1 MITVCQR
8 CVNDVKT
15 EIAGALQPC
24 HTTGM
29 NINRRQMLGGIGGML
44 VAARSGSADTQHAS
58 ATGFPRKADFTFAE
72 GVTYINGA
80 FTHPMPKAAAEAYR
94 AAVDRRSTVGGPFV
108 STIDV
113 RPMFAALV
121 NANPSEIGYVPNTS
135 TGENFVVESLQLAPG
150 RDNVVTDALHFEGAL
165 VHLMERK
172 QQGLDVRVVMPRD
185 GRIDLK
191 DMERVVD
198 RNTKL
203 IEVSHI
209 AMYNGFQHDLKAVC
223 DLGHAHGAYVYAD
236 IIQGVG
242 AVPIDVKAADLDF
255 AAAATYK
262 WLMGDFGLGFM
273 YVKQSLLDSVI
284 RRPHWSYESAP
295 DTNFHLSPFDPESP
309 RAVTYTPGRDA
320 GSFVRLGTVASSVAA
335 ALSISLPYIQ
345 RLGVEAIQQH
355 RIPLIRRLQSEMPG
369 LGFRAQTPPESTSTI
384 VTFAHNDE
392 AGITKKLE
400 KARVNVRVAP
410 YWMRISPS
418 IYNDMHDIDRLL
430 DALS

>member
-1 MITVCQR
+1 MTR
-8 CVNDVKT
+8 RDVLSGFGGLA
-15 EIAGALQPC
+15 IAAGAGA
-24 HTTGM
+24 HG
-29 NINRRQMLGGIGGML
+29 
-44 VAARSGSADTQHAS
+44 VAMRADD
-58 ATGFPRKADFTFAE
+58 FPRKDDFAFAE

-108 STIDV
+108 PTVDV
-113 RPMFAALV
+113 RPLFASLI
-121 NANPSEIGYVPNTS
+121 NAQPSEIGYVPNTS
-135 TGENFVVESLQLAPG
+135 TGENFVVESLDLKPG

-172 QQGLDVRVVMPRD
+172 KQGLDVRVVMPRE
-185 GRIDLK
+185 GRIDLR

-203 IEVSHI
+203 VEVSHV
-209 AMYNGFQHDLKAVC
+209 AMYNGFKHDLKAVC
-223 DLGHAHGAYVYAD
+223 DLAHAHGAHVYAD

-242 AVPIDVKAADLDF
+242 AVPLDVRATGLDF

-273 YVKQSLLDSVI
+273 YVKESLLGTVV

-295 DTNFHLSPFDPESP
+295 DTNIHLSPFDPESP
-309 RAVTYTPGRDA
+309 RPVTYTPGRDA
-320 GSFVRLGTVASSVAA
+320 GSYLRLGTVASGVAA
-335 ALSISLPYIQ
+335 ALSVSLPYIQ
-345 RLGVEAIQQH
+345 RLGVNAIERH
-355 RIPLIRRLQSEMPG
+355 RAPLIKRLQSEMPR
-369 LGFRAQTPPESTSTI
+369 LGFRAQTPADSTSPI
-384 VTFAHNDE
+384 VTFAHEDE

-400 KARVNVRVAP
+400 RARVNVRVAK

-418 IYNDMHDIDRLL
+418 IYNDMHDVDRLL
-430 DALS
+430 EALA

>member
-1 MITVCQR
+1 M
-8 CVNDVKT
+8 D
-15 EIAGALQPC
+15 
-24 HTTGM
+24 
-29 NINRRQMLGGIGGML
+29 INRRQMLSGVGGAL
-44 VAARSGSADTQHAS
+44 VAANAGGARTQPASSG
-58 ATGFPRKADFTFAE
+58 GFPRRADFTIAD

-80 FTHPMPKAAAEAYR
+80 FTHPMPKAAADAYR
-94 AAVDRRSTVGGPFV
+94 AAVERRSTVGGPFV
-108 STIDV
+108 PTIDV
-113 RPMFAALV
+113 RPMFAALI
-121 NANPSEIGYVPNTS
+121 NANASEIGYVPNTS
-135 TGENFVVESLQLAPG
+135 TGENFVVESLDLKPG

-172 QQGLDVRVVMPRD
+172 KQGLDVRVVMPRD
-185 GRIDLK
+185 GRIDLA

-198 RNTKL
+198 KRTRL
-203 IEVSHI
+203 VEVSHV

-223 DLGHAHGAYVYAD
+223 DLAHAHGAYVYAD
-236 IIQGVG
+236 VIQGVG
-242 AVPIDVKAADLDF
+242 AVPLDVKATGLDF

-273 YVKQSLLDSVI
+273 YVKESLLGTVI

-295 DTNFHLSPFDPESP
+295 DTNFHLSPFDPEAP
-309 RAVTYTPGRDA
+309 RAVTYTPGRDV
-320 GSFVRLGTVASSVAA
+320 GSYLRLGTVASSVAA
-335 ALSISLPYIQ
+335 ALSVSLPYIQ
-345 RLGVEAIQQH
+345 RLGVDAIERH
-355 RIPLIRRLQSEMPG
+355 RIPLVKRLQAEMPR
-369 LGFRAQTPPESTSTI
+369 LGFRAQTPADSTSTI

-392 AGITKKLE
+392 AGITKKLD